1 MKVLLLSVLVFVLP
15 FYAGMAQT
23 TLEGTVTNTDG
34 EALPN
39 INILIYPAG
48 SNVLIAF
55 AVSNN
60 TGGFQALVRSA
71 SDSLDIETS
80 SIHYRNERRTIA
92 NVSQN
97 LQFELVTEVTQLE
110 TFTIKAPA
118 IEQRGDTISYLVSS
132 FASEEDRA
140 IRDVLR
146 RMPGIEVE
154 PGGRI
159 LYQGSPIQKFYV
171 EGLDLMGGRYGLISN
186 NMPHRSVAAVEIL
199 ENHQPIRILEERV
212 PSERASLNL
221 RLKRDIT
228 TTGTAKLGSGL
239 EPWLW
244 DANITPMMFT
254 RKFQMAASY
263 QANNA
268 GNDVSKQLRTL
279 TLRSLQ
285 RQMDGPRDN
294 PNILDI
300 QTMSPPDFS
309 ENRYLDNNIHLGNAN
324 ALTRLNNDFQL
335 RANLFYINDTQQQK
349 GNVFRTLYTPADTL
363 LFTETLENEI
373 KNNYL
378 QGEFTLTRN
387 VKDNYLE
394 NKLMFQ
400 SHWDKRSGVLD
411 SNEELIG
418 QSLDHPFR
426 SVSNELRSVNPVG
439 DYLVEFIS
447 HVSWD
452 RSPQSL
458 RVSPGRFEELLH
470 QGESYDQTLQEV
482 RMQRFFANHSAGF
495 SFGWRRLSF
504 SPRVGFAYRTLDLD
518 SGIYTGDGDHNIA
531 VEGPFANS
539 LRGRHTRT
547 YLQTGVTYRY
557 GDLTVTTDLPLSL
570 HRLDLQDEALD
581 QGQDINRLHF
591 DSRLSI
597 NYQISGFWRVRGS
610 YRFSNSLGNM
620 DDMHYGFL
628 MKNYRSI
635 QQNAAPIRETT
646 NHIASVSLNHR
657 NPITAF
663 FNTLSYTYSINNF
676 NLIYSSQ
683 VLDNGST
690 IREAFEMPNTGYMHG
705 VSGRTSKF
713 FSDLHSTFTLRGT
726 YSLNERMSLVNG
738 ELFES
743 RNRMFNASPQVNT
756 RITQWLRTEYRANL
770 TYIQT
775 HMHGGRKNNISMLR
789 HFLDIHAF
797 YTGGHYI
804 GLSTEYYRHE
814 NSEHYFMDLLYRFSI
829 RRHNLDV
836 EARWL
841 NIFNTDSYITWQT
854 GAYSLVETTY
864 LLRPSQLF
872 LSVRFSF

>member
-15 FYAGMAQT
+15 FYTGMAQT

-55 AVSNN
+55 AVSNSN
-60 TGGFQALVRSA
+60 GSFQANVRSA

-80 SIHYRNERRTIA
+80 SVHYRNERRTFA
-92 NVSQN
+92 NTSQN
-97 LQFELVTEVTQLE
+97 LQFELKPEVTQLE
-110 TFTIKAPA
+110 TFTIKAPP

-132 FASEEDRA
+132 FAGEEDRA

-154 PGGRI
+154 AGGRI
-159 LYQGSPIQKFYV
+159 LYQGEPIQKFYV

-186 NMPHRSVAAVEIL
+186 NMPHRSVTSVEIL

-212 PSERASLNL
+212 PSHRASLNL

-228 TTGTAKLGSGL
+228 TTGTAQLGSGL

-254 RKFQMAASY
+254 KNFQVAASY

-268 GNDVSKQLRTL
+268 GNDVSKQLHTL
-279 TLRSLQ
+279 TLRSLR
-285 RQMDGPRDN
+285 RQMEGPRDN
-294 PNILDI
+294 PNILNI

-363 LFTETLENEI
+363 LFAETLENEI

-387 VKDNYLE
+387 VKENYME
-394 NKLMFQ
+394 NKLKFQ
-400 SHWDKRSGVLD
+400 SHWDMRSGLLNSD
-411 SNEELIG
+411 EELIR
-418 QSLDHPFR
+418 QSLDQPFR
-426 SVSNELRSVNPVG
+426 AVSNELRSVNPVG

-447 HVSWD
+447 NVSWD

-458 RVSPGRFEELLH
+458 LVGSGRFEELLH
-470 QGESYDQTLQEV
+470 QRESYDHTLQEV

-495 SFGWRRLSF
+495 SFVWRHFSF
-504 SPRVGFAYRTLDLD
+504 SPRVGFAYRTLDMD
-518 SGIYTGDGDHNIA
+518 SGIYTGDDDHNSA

-539 LRGRHTRT
+539 LRGKHART
-547 YLQTGVTYRY
+547 YLETEVTYRY
-557 GDLTVTTDLPLSL
+557 GDLTVTTDLPFSL
-570 HRLDLQDEALD
+570 QRLDLQDEALD
-581 QGQDINRLHF
+581 EGQDISRLHF
-591 DSRLSI
+591 DPRLSI

-610 YRFSNSLGNM
+610 YRHSNNLGQM
-620 DDMHYGFL
+620 DNMHYGFL

-635 QQNAAPIRETT
+635 QQNAAPIQETT
-646 NHIASVSLNHR
+646 SHVVSASLMHR
-657 NPITAF
+657 NPITSF
-663 FNTLSYTYSINNF
+663 FNSISYFYSANNY
-676 NLIYSSQ
+676 NLVYSSR

-690 IREAFEMPNTGYMHG
+690 IREAFEMPNTGYTHN
-705 VSGRTSKF
+705 VSGRTSKY
-713 FSDLHSTFTLRGT
+713 FSDLRSTLTFQGS
-726 YSLNERMSLVNG
+726 YSLNERTSLVNG
-738 ELFES
+738 ELFDS
-743 RNRMFNASPQVNT
+743 RNRMLNARPQVNT

-770 TYIQT
+770 SYIQT
-775 HMHGGRKNNISMLR
+775 HMQGGRKNNISMLR

-797 YTGGHYI
+797 YSGGHYL

-814 NSEHYFMDLLYRFSI
+814 NSQHYFMDLLYRFTI
-829 RRHNLDV
+829 EPYNVDI
-836 EARWL
+836 EARWV
-841 NIFNTDSYITWQT
+841 NIFDTDTYTSFHP
-854 GAYSLVETTY
+854 GVYSVTESTY
-864 LLRPSQLF
+864 MLRPSQLF
-872 LSVRFSF
+872 LSARFSF

>member
-1 MKVLLLSVLVFVLP
+1 MKTLLFSFLVFLLP
-15 FYAGMAQT
+15 VFTSLAQT
-23 TLEGTVTNTDG
+23 TLEGTVTNTEG

-55 AVSNN
+55 AVSNSE
-60 TGGFQALVRSA
+60 GSFQAHVRSA

-80 SIHYRNERRTIA
+80 AIHYRSERRTIA
-92 NVSQN
+92 NTSQN
-97 LQFELVTEVTQLE
+97 LQFELAPEIKDLE
-110 TFTIKAPA
+110 TFTIKAPP

-140 IRDVLR
+140 IADVLR
-146 RMPGIEVE
+146 RMPGIDVE

-159 LYQGSPIQKFYV
+159 LYQGEPIQKFYV
-171 EGLDLMGGRYGLISN
+171 EGLDLMGGRYGLVSN

-199 ENHQPIRILEERV
+199 ENHQPIRILEQRV
-212 PSERASLNL
+212 PSYRASLNL
-221 RLKRDIT
+221 KLKRDIT
-228 TTGTAKLGSGL
+228 TTGTAQLGSGL

-244 DANITPMMFT
+244 DANVTPMMFT
-254 RKFQMAASY
+254 RKFQMASSY

-268 GNDVSKQLRTL
+268 GNDVSKQLHTL
-279 TLRSLQ
+279 TLQLLR
-285 RQMDGPRDN
+285 RQMEGPRDN
-294 PNILDI
+294 PNILNI

-363 LFTETLENEI
+363 LFAETLENEI

-387 VKDNYLE
+387 VKENYME
-394 NKLMFQ
+394 NKLKFQ
-400 SHWDKRSGVLD
+400 SHWDMRSGLLNSD
-411 SNEELIG
+411 EELIR
-418 QSLDHPFR
+418 QSLDQPFR
-426 SVSNELRSVNPVG
+426 AVSNELRSVNPVG

-447 HVSWD
+447 NVSWD

-458 RVSPGRFEELLH
+458 LVGPGRFEELLH
-470 QGESYDQTLQEV
+470 QRESYDHTLQEV

-495 SFGWRRLSF
+495 SFRWRRFSF
-504 SPRVGFAYRTLDLD
+504 SPRVGFAYRTLDMD
-518 SGIYTGDGDHNIA
+518 SGIYTRDDDHNSA

-539 LRGRHTRT
+539 LRGKHART
-547 YLQTGVTYRY
+547 YLETEVTYRY
-557 GDLTVTTDLPLSL
+557 GDLTVTTDLPFSL

-591 DSRLSI
+591 DPRLSI

-610 YRFSNSLGNM
+610 YRHSNNLGQM
-620 DDMHYGFL
+620 DNMHYGFL

-635 QQNAAPIRETT
+635 QQNAAPIQETT
-646 NHIASVSLNHR
+646 SHVVSASLMHR
-657 NPITAF
+657 NPITSF
-663 FNTLSYTYSINNF
+663 FNSISYFYSANNY
-676 NLIYSSQ
+676 NLVYSSR

-690 IREAFEMPNTGYMHG
+690 IREAFEMPNTGYTHN
-705 VSGRTSKF
+705 VSGRTSKY
-713 FSDLHSTFTLRGT
+713 FSDLRSTLTFQGS
-726 YSLNERMSLVNG
+726 YSLNERTSLVNG
-738 ELFES
+738 ELFDS
-743 RNRMFNASPQVNT
+743 RNRMLNARPQVNT

-770 TYIQT
+770 SYIQT
-775 HMHGGRKNNISMLR
+775 HMQGGRKNNISMLR

-797 YTGGHYI
+797 YSGGHYL

-814 NSEHYFMDLLYRFSI
+814 NSQHYFMDLLYRFTI
-829 RRHNLDV
+829 EPYNVDI
-836 EARWL
+836 EARWV
-841 NIFNTDSYITWQT
+841 NIFDTDTYTSFHP
-854 GAYSLVETTY
+854 GVYSVTESTY
-864 LLRPSQLF
+864 MLRPSQLF
-872 LSVRFSF
+872 LSARFSF